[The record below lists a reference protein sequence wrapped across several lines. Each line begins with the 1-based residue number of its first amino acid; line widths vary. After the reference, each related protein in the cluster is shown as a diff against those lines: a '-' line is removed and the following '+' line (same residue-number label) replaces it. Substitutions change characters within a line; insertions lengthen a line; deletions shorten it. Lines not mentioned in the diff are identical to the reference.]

1 MQRGQSP
8 LLSSP
13 LRRPILAL
21 PPLCLSF
28 PRSVVLYSP
37 SSFHHAKTS
46 LPRTPRPRRL
56 SVSFLFFSSSF
67 LGPFCL
73 LSFFFRNRRSIS
85 VAIVSFP
92 PPNRPSCSRSILAF
106 LLSAGRN
113 SPSPVFVIPQH
124 SIVFSL
130 AASRHRPFQSRHS
143 FFLLDTQQ
151 EKRPFLPP
159 PCVSLSRF
167 SVLDVLCLC
176 SATLLTPCEL
186 PIQRHRLASSPK
198 FLSTP
203 RYPVDPIPDDNGI
216 DAVAIRRLDG
226 LDRWQQSRRV
236 RLLLTQNSCQYPGTS
251 TPLQILLWPWFSEKA
266 FHLAYSK
273 YSIQTKRELI
283 A

>member
-37 SSFHHAKTS
+37 SSSHHAKTS

-67 LGPFCL
+67 LGSFCL

-143 FFLLDTQQ
+143 FFCLTHN
-151 EKRPFLPP
+151 KRRGPFYPHP
-159 PCVSLSRF
+159 
-167 SVLDVLCLC
+167 
-176 SATLLTPCEL
+176 
-186 PIQRHRLASSPK
+186 ASH
-198 FLSTP
+198 
-203 RYPVDPIPDDNGI
+203 
-216 DAVAIRRLDG
+216 
-226 LDRWQQSRRV
+226 QSIFR
-236 RLLLTQNSCQYPGTS
+236 T
-251 TPLQILLWPWFSEKA
+251 
-266 FHLAYSK
+266 
-273 YSIQTKRELI
+273 
-283 A
+283 